1 MFSNADCRNFII
13 HFSGMSSSNPFFLS
27 DKLFYAA
34 LKRFFSLS
42 QNCLFLA
49 NQGNQ
54 EFIYF
59 NEHFSK
65 LFPATIDFDTSI
77 EFSHLFSI
85 VHNDDK
91 HLLEKLLYSS
101 VDPNSMNPDGENIRF
116 FCKNEVSKVFNLRCT
131 ILQDVVTE
139 KLIMGILTDVTDLL
153 WFEQQQKKND
163 KTFREL
169 SFITSHELR
178 HEYAKIQSII
188 QMLDY
193 SVLSDVERNEMLA
206 ASKQSIQIINSTI
219 FKINHKLSFNQKDGY
234 FDFYKRSNQYKTIIL
249 IDDDTLTNLINKRFI
264 QMISPSVK
272 VIVFTDIAAAASF
285 LKSMNPSVD
294 ALILL
299 DVNFPFSSGWDFLAQ
314 YHQFQIQSKVIVLS
328 SSIDTFDRDKA
339 RKYPMVIDYITKPL
353 SLEMVKEILQ
363 A

>member
-1 MFSNADCRNFII
+1 
-13 HFSGMSSSNPFFLS
+13 
-27 DKLFYAA
+27 
-34 LKRFFSLS
+34 
-42 QNCLFLA
+42 
-49 NQGNQ
+49 
-54 EFIYF
+54 
-59 NEHFSK
+59 
-65 LFPATIDFDTSI
+65 
-77 EFSHLFSI
+77 
-85 VHNDDK
+85 
-91 HLLEKLLYSS
+91 
-101 VDPNSMNPDGENIRF
+101 MNPEGENIRF

-131 ILQDVVTE
+131 ILQDVLTE

-193 SVLSDVERNEMLA
+193 SVLSEVERNEMLA

-234 FDFYKRSNQYKTIIL
+234 FDFYKRNNQYKTIIL
-249 IDDDTLTNLINKRFI
+249 IDDDSLTNLINKRFI

-285 LKSMNPSVD
+285 LKNMNPSVE

-299 DVNFPFSSGWDFLAQ
+299 DVNFPFSSGWEFLAQ

-328 SSIDTFDRDKA
+328 SSIDTYDEK
-339 RKYPMVIDYITKPL
+339 KLGNT
-353 SLEMVKEILQ
+353 Q
-363 A
+363 W